1 MLGCRWN
8 RRLHTKMPIK
18 LILLA
23 EDNED
28 DLALG
33 IRAIKKCEGDYR
45 VVTARDGADALEL
58 LGLGNVHNPDPL
70 KPDLILLD
78 LKMPKMSGL
87 EVLERVRASEEYAGT
102 PVVMMTSSDEPS
114 DITQCFEAGV
124 NSYTVKPVDYTEF
137 IEQLCTTIGY
147 WMRINRRPQ
156 KQAENSGKFGAA

>member
-1 MLGCRWN
+1 
-8 RRLHTKMPIK
+8 MPFK

-23 EDNED
+23 EDNDD

-58 LGLGNVHNPDPL
+58 LGLGPVPNPEPL

-87 EVLERVRASEEYAGT
+87 EVLERVRASDDYFST

-114 DITQCFEAGV
+114 DIALCFEAGA
-124 NSYTVKPVDYTEF
+124 NSYTVKPVDYADF
-137 IEQLCTTIGY
+137 IQQLCMTISY
-147 WMRINRRPQ
+147 WTRINRQPA
-156 KQAENSGKFGAA
+156 KQAEKSGKFGAA